1 MNREIDN
8 ALLVHGGTEDIDIPA
23 PAVRAIL
30 TDAVCSGELV
40 REIESLPAAECR
52 AGRSQPSAGEGSAT
66 TATSSRRGIGMSVWP
81 VGRCLE

>member
-30 TDAVCSGELV
+30 TDAVCAGELTQ
-40 REIESLPAAECR
+40 EIESLRRQIEALEEHNANQARTIKSLELENR
-52 AGRSQPSAGEGSAT
+52 ELRDSKAGRCFE
-66 TATSSRRGIGMSVWP
+66 
-81 VGRCLE
+81 

>member
-30 TDAVCSGELV
+30 TDAVCVSELT
-40 REIESLPAAECR
+40 RENEALRKQNAELEEHNQALAKER
-52 AGRSQPSAGEGSAT
+52 DYYKQQARDRDERLAGRCYE
-66 TATSSRRGIGMSVWP
+66 
-81 VGRCLE
+81 

>member
-30 TDAVCSGELV
+30 TDAVCVSELT
-40 REIESLPAAECR
+40 RENEALRKQNAELEER
-52 AGRSQPSAGEGSAT
+52 NQALAKERDYYKQQARDRDERLAGRCYE
-66 TATSSRRGIGMSVWP
+66 
-81 VGRCLE
+81 

>member
-30 TDAVCSGELV
+30 TDAVCVSELT
-40 REIESLPAAECR
+40 RENEALRLQNAALEEANQSLANERDRYRSQCHR
-52 AGRSQPSAGEGSAT
+52 LEDRLAGREY
-66 TATSSRRGIGMSVWP
+66 
-81 VGRCLE
+81 E

>member
-30 TDAVCSGELV
+30 TDAVCVSELA
-40 REIESLPAAECR
+40 REVDALRKQNAELEEHNQALAKER
-52 AGRSQPSAGEGSAT
+52 DYYKQQARDRDERLAGRCFE
-66 TATSSRRGIGMSVWP
+66 
-81 VGRCLE
+81 

>member
-30 TDAVCSGELV
+30 TDAVCAGELA
-40 REIESLPAAECR
+40 REIESLRRQNAALEEANQSLANERDRYRSQCHR
-52 AGRSQPSAGEGSAT
+52 LEDMLAGREY
-66 TATSSRRGIGMSVWP
+66 
-81 VGRCLE
+81 E

>member
-40 REIESLPAAECR
+40 REIESLRQQNAALEE
-52 AGRSQPSAGEGSAT
+52 ANHALAK
-66 TATSSRRGIGMSVWP
+66 RGAFLEHENRELRDRLS
-81 VGRCLE
+81 GRCFE

>member
-30 TDAVCSGELV
+30 TDAVCVSELT
-40 REIESLPAAECR
+40 RENEALRKQNAELEEHNQALANER
-52 AGRSQPSAGEGSAT
+52 DYYKQQARDRDERLAGRCYE
-66 TATSSRRGIGMSVWP
+66 
-81 VGRCLE
+81 